1 MSFTT
6 TSPRMSFG
14 TAIATGFR
22 KYADFNG
29 RAGVAEFWWFILFV
43 VLVNSGTRIFDMML
57 PGLPQ
62 SFGGVGLVSYG
73 TAEGPISALWT
84 LGTVVPVLAI
94 AVRRLRDGGNAWTQ
108 LFWLLVPLFGPIW
121 TAIRLCDPPTLP
133 ATVDGEP
140 VQAPPVPGAPVQD
153 APVRDAPSD

>member
-1 MSFTT
+1 
-6 TSPRMSFG
+6 MSFG

-43 VLVNSGTRIFDMML
+43 VLVNSATQIFDMML
-57 PGLPQ
+57 PGSTGAFDAVPR
-62 SFGGVGLVSYG
+62 VPYG
-73 TAEGPISALWT
+73 TADGPFSALWA
-84 LGTVVPVLAI
+84 LGTVVPVLAV

-108 LFWLLVPLFGPIW
+108 LFWLLLPIVGLILV
-121 TAIRLCDPPTLP
+121 AIRMCDPSKPP
-133 ATVDGEP
+133 ATIDSEP